1 MANQKATKDVIYEW
15 VKDIRQERYEEESK
29 TSENPPKKL
38 TGKAELK
45 AEIEDVFKAIK
56 ELLLDGYDV
65 PLTDVG
71 TLKNKVRN
79 ARKGRNPQSGAEIEI
94 AGRRA
99 IGYTESK
106 FFKDTFKSE

>member
-29 TSENPPKKL
+29 VTGNPPKKVA
-38 TGKAELK
+38 GKAELK
-45 AEIEDVFKAIK
+45 AEIEDIFLAIK
-56 ELLLDGYDV
+56 ELLVDGYDV
-65 PLTDVG
+65 PMTDVG
-71 TLKNKVRN
+71 ILKNKVRN
-79 ARKGRNPQSGAEIEI
+79 ARKGRNPQSGEDIEI